1 MQIEKGVVATFFFG
15 GGGGAENQYVDTYL
29 SLCDT
34 VLARLLHIVLGNVLV
49 TF

>member
-15 GGGGAENQYVDTYL
+15 GAGGAENQYVDTYL
-29 SLCDT
+29 SLCDA
-34 VLARLLHIVLGNVLV
+34 VLAKLLHIVLGNVLV